1 MLSLPAGESLTVL
14 HEVLRMKA
22 DSNPRSAR
30 AAGRPRDEA
39 VHRAILDA
47 AYAIL
52 VEEGLGRF
60 SIDAVA
66 TRANVART
74 TVYRRWP
81 DKMQLMNES
90 FLRAFEP
97 TLQFTCSDSPADD
110 FRRLVVSLART
121 LSGPN
126 GRIAASVV
134 AQAQSDPETQKM
146 FLKDFSQPLRKH
158 STAVLQAGIDS
169 KQFRE
174 DLNIGRILDATVG
187 AVYLRL
193 LFGQPTGPAWA
204 HQLVDTLL
212 DGCVSR

>member
-1 MLSLPAGESLTVL
+1 
-14 HEVLRMKA
+14 MKA
-22 DSNPRSAR
+22 ETEPRSTKPRAAR

-52 VEEGLGRF
+52 VEEGLAHF

-66 TRANVART
+66 VRAKVART

-97 TLQFTCSDSPADD
+97 TLEFASTNSPRDD
-110 FRRLVVSLART
+110 FRALAVSLART

-134 AQAQSDPETQKM
+134 AQAQSDAETRQM

-158 STAVLQAGIDS
+158 STVLLQAGID
-169 KQFRE
+169 KKAFRE
-174 DLNIGRILDATVG
+174 DLNIARVIDAMVG

-193 LFGQPTGPAWA
+193 LFGQSTGPAWA

-212 DGCVSR
+212 EGCLRRDSQ